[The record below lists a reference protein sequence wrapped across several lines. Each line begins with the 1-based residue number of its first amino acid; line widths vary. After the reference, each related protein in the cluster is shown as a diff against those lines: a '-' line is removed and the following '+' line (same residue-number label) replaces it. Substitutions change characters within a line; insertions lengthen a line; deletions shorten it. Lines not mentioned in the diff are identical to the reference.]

1 MIETTLFKATSL
13 ALKQQQIDLKI
24 EDEASFFKM
33 MLNGG
38 LSGLIIPYLD
48 PKAYS
53 SKFIHKC
60 NGVLYS
66 FIDKD
71 QKQMVLI
78 AQIKTLFQKEHIDHI
93 FLKGTKLKTLYPES
107 YMRGMGDIDILV
119 RSDLDVIKN
128 LFKKMGIELESRT
141 LQHDQYITPEGLLIE
156 IHPSIHKDFNP
167 KYQTYF
173 KTAWN
178 YTKLVEGYE
187 YTLLPTFEVIY
198 LVYHLAKHVESSGI
212 GLRSLLDI
220 AIYIEKNVDSID
232 QKALNETLESLQM
245 TKFFQTILYL
255 NHTYFE
261 VEVPLL
267 DSSFTMSEP
276 LVQQVTDYF
285 LISGIHGKGESFNSM
300 APRLAASENKGKS
313 RFKVLL
319 RIAFPKLVDAR
330 GMYPIL
336 NKHAYLYPFM
346 MIHRMIKLIFFKR
359 KSSLKKI
366 RNLNESNSKR
376 TEIEQLF
383 NDIGIY

>member
-1 MIETTLFKATSL
+1 MNETTLFKATAL
-13 ALKQQQIDLKI
+13 ALKQQKIDLTI

-33 MLNGG
+33 MLNAG

-53 SKFIHKC
+53 SKFIHKS
-60 NGVLYS
+60 NGVLFS

-71 QKQMVLI
+71 QKQKVLI
-78 AQIKTLFQKEHIDHI
+78 DQIKNLFQKEHIDHI

-128 LFKKMGIELESRT
+128 LFKPMGIALESRT
-141 LQHDQYITPEGLLIE
+141 LQHDQYITNAGLLIE

-167 KYQTYF
+167 KYQMYF
-173 KTAWN
+173 KQAWQ
-178 YTKLVEGYE
+178 YSKLVEGCE
-187 YTLLPTFEVIY
+187 YTLLPTFEVMY

-220 AIYIEKNVDSID
+220 AIYIQKNVEAID
-232 QKALNETLESLQM
+232 LQALNQTLESLQM

-261 VEVPLL
+261 LEVPLL
-267 DSSFTMSEP
+267 DSNFTMSDSLLE
-276 LVQQVTDYF
+276 QVTQYF
-285 LISGIHGKGESFNSM
+285 LTSGIHGKGESFNSM

-313 RFKVLL
+313 RLKVLF

-330 GMYPIL
+330 GMYPVL
-336 NKHAYLYPFM
+336 NRHAYLYPFM
-346 MIHRMIKLIFFKR
+346 MLHRIIKLIFFKR